1 MNVSIV
7 SIRQYLRRLLRPLWE
22 SPQLVW
28 LRQQQAR
35 AWRKYPWGMTVV
47 GSWLG
52 LSLWVGAC
60 WLVGGAP
67 SISELREG
75 LQASMAAAP
84 AALATLS
91 VPSVRRLIWIV
102 VLVVVGGLAVQIGAI
117 VLQDRPWQA
126 WRRRR
131 GWSVRESLDIAPRRG
146 PRG

>member
-1 MNVSIV
+1 MNVSI
-7 SIRQYLRRLLRPLWE
+7 RPHLRRLCRPLWE
-22 SPQLVW
+22 SPPLLW

-35 AWRKYPWGMTVV
+35 AWRKYPWGTTVV
-47 GSWLG
+47 GTWLG
-52 LSLWVGAC
+52 VSLWVGAC

-67 SISELREG
+67 SISEMREG

-91 VPSVRRLIWIV
+91 MPSVRWLFGIV
-102 VLVVVGGLAVQIGAI
+102 VLALAVHLAVHIGAI

-131 GWSVRESLDIAPRRG
+131 GWPVRESLEIAPRRG
-146 PRG
+146 SRG